1 MSRLPIRLRLTLTFA
16 LVMAIVLAATAGFV
30 YVRLGD
36 ALLTSVDQT
45 LRSQATEAATR
56 AHDERGLVDRDASGG
71 TTLAQLLTTGGTV
84 MRTTPTGLPP
94 LLSPADARRVAAGET
109 VWRSITLQKPSGDW
123 RVLAVRVRGDGVVAV
138 ARSLEPREETLHR
151 LLHELTLAFPLA
163 LLLAAVA
170 GYALAAGALRP
181 VEAMRR
187 RAAGVTATHPG
198 RLPVPRSRD
207 EVSKL
212 ALTLNDML
220 ARLEA
225 AFQHERRFV
234 SDASHELR
242 TPLALLRAELEL
254 ALRRP
259 RSADELELALRS
271 AAEETERLSRLAE
284 DLLLIARA
292 DQGALPIRREHVQA
306 ADVLATVA
314 ERFAVRARSHAQIVR
329 VEDAD
334 AVLDA
339 DPLRVEQALGNLVD
353 NALVY
358 GGGSVSLA
366 ARPRDGVVELHVTD
380 NGPGFPDDFVERAFD
395 RFSRADDAR
404 GRGGTGLG
412 LSIVALIARAHGCGT
427 GASNRPAGGADVWF
441 AVPAAPDERD
451 ARPAPPRQGI
461 EETPDGS
468 GARHVATRRRVGGS
482 MKHTHL
488 SRRK

>member
-16 LVMAIVLAATAGFV
+16 LVMAVVLVATGGFV
-30 YVRLGD
+30 YVRVGD

-56 AHDERGLVDRDASGG
+56 AHDEHGLVDPDASGG
-71 TTLAQLLTTGGTV
+71 TTLAQSLDDNGNV
-84 MRTTPTGLPP
+84 MRSTLAGLTP
-94 LLSPADARRVAAGET
+94 LLSPAEAASVAAGGT

-123 RVLAVRVRGDGVVAV
+123 RVLAVGARGGGVVVV

-151 LLHELTLAFPLA
+151 LLHELTIAFPLA

-187 RAAGVTATHPG
+187 RAAAVTATRPG
-198 RLPVPRSRD
+198 RLPVPRARD
-207 EVSKL
+207 EVSRL

-220 ARLEA
+220 GRLEA
-225 AFQHERRFV
+225 AFQHERRFL

-259 RSADELELALRS
+259 RSASELELALRS

-292 DQGALPIRREHVQA
+292 DQGALPIRREHVPA
-306 ADVLATVA
+306 TDVLATVA
-314 ERFAVRARSHAQIVR
+314 ARFAVRAHEHAQTVR

-334 AVLDA
+334 TVLDA

-353 NALVY
+353 NALAY
-358 GGGSVSLA
+358 GGGVVTLA
-366 ARPRDGVVELHVTD
+366 ARPGDGVVELHVID
-380 NGPGFPDDFVERAFD
+380 DGPGFPDDFVERAFD

-404 GRGGTGLG
+404 SRGGTGLG
-412 LSIVALIARAHGCGT
+412 LSIVALIARAHGCDA
-427 GASNRPAGGADVWF
+427 GASNRPTGGADVWF
-441 AVPAAPDERD
+441 SVPAAPDEGNT
-451 ARPAPPRQGI
+451 RPAPPRQGK
-461 EETPDGS
+461 EEAPDGG
-468 GARHVATRRRVGGS
+468 GARHVGTRRRVGGS

-488 SRRK
+488 NRRR

>member
-16 LVMAIVLAATAGFV
+16 LVMAVVLAAMGGFV
-30 YVRLGD
+30 YVRVGD

-45 LRSQATEAATR
+45 LRSQATEAAQR
-56 AHDERGLVDRDASGG
+56 AHDEHGLVDQDASGG
-71 TTLAQLLTTGGTV
+71 TTLAQLLDGKGTV
-84 MRTTPTGLPP
+84 TRTTIGGMAP
-94 LLSPADARRVAAGET
+94 LLSPGDAARVAAGGT
-109 VWRSITLQKPSGDW
+109 VWRSVTLKKPSGDW
-123 RVLAVRVRGDGVVAV
+123 RVLGVRAPGDGVVAV

-151 LLHELTLAFPLA
+151 LLHELTIAFPLA

-187 RAAGVTATHPG
+187 RAAAVTAVRPG

-207 EVSKL
+207 EVSRL

-220 ARLEA
+220 ERLEA
-225 AFQHERRFV
+225 AFQHERRFL

-259 RSADELELALRS
+259 RSADELEQALRS

-292 DQGALPIRREHVQA
+292 DQGALPIRRERVPA
-306 ADVLATVA
+306 TDVLTTVA
-314 ERFAVRARSHAQIVR
+314 ERFAVRARSHEQTVH
-329 VEDAD
+329 VEEGD

-353 NALVY
+353 NALAY
-358 GGGSVSLA
+358 GGGAVTLE
-366 ARPRDGVVELHVTD
+366 ARPRGGVVELHVTD
-380 NGPGFPDDFVERAFD
+380 DGPGFPEGFVERAFD

-404 GRGGTGLG
+404 SRGGTGLG
-412 LSIVALIARAHGCGT
+412 LSIVALIARAHGCDA
-427 GASNRPAGGADVWF
+427 GASNRPTGGADVWF
-441 AVPAAPDERD
+441 AVPA
-451 ARPAPPRQGI
+451 PPRQGK
-461 EETPDGS
+461 EEAPAG
-468 GARHVATRRRVGGS
+468 GVGGS

-488 SRRK
+488 TRRK